1 MLANNKKDFKYWAIE
16 ALPWVFSLAYLA
28 VCIYYYKERVTYCDN
43 SYYLTKIFRK
53 ESFNIESGRAISVFF
68 QIIPILLIK
77 FSAPLRI
84 VMVGY
89 SVNFA
94 LIYIG
99 CFFIIKY
106 VFKSNY
112 LAWGALLCTHLFLHY
127 GFYFPTE
134 MIVSAAIIVLIVAFL
149 TINERRK
156 DKPLIPIFY
165 YGVGSLL
172 LLLIVIIHPLYFIIM
187 GAILFCLYLIDY
199 NKAYLHFIA
208 ICIVFLFVKMVF
220 FKSGYEDEKM
230 GGISLSY
237 LNFRSISHSI
247 LTNYWKQSFLER
259 YFIAKYALFAF
270 VLYLAWERK
279 WLLALAIPF
288 AYLSLY
294 LLVYTSMPNG
304 ASLGY
309 MDNYMVAI
317 SVFPLI
323 VFLFYLEQKT
333 TNIKNIFVVV
343 SFLVSINGLLR
354 VSNEP
359 IFKDRVIY
367 LESILAH
374 GRTNNINKFFIEDS
388 TFRHSDISMDWAIPY
403 ETLLISTLGGK
414 TQTIFDN
421 TGKYKLEEV
430 NNPKL
435 FLGAP
440 WESPINNGELNKK
453 YFQLDTGKYVRIN
466 GMDF

>member
-1 MLANNKKDFKYWAIE
+1 MKN
-16 ALPWVFSLAYLA
+16 
-28 VCIYYYKERVTYCDN
+28 
-43 SYYLTKIFRK
+43 
-53 ESFNIESGRAISVFF
+53 
-68 QIIPILLIK
+68 
-77 FSAPLRI
+77 
-84 VMVGY
+84 
-89 SVNFA
+89 
-94 LIYIG
+94 
-99 CFFIIKY
+99 
-106 VFKSNY
+106 
-112 LAWGALLCTHLFLHY
+112 
-127 GFYFPTE
+127 
-134 MIVSAAIIVLIVAFL
+134 
-149 TINERRK
+149 
-156 DKPLIPIFY
+156 
-165 YGVGSLL
+165 
-172 LLLIVIIHPLYFIIM
+172 
-187 GAILFCLYLIDY
+187 
-199 NKAYLHFIA
+199 
-208 ICIVFLFVKMVF
+208 
-220 FKSGYEDEKM
+220 

-247 LTNYWKQSFLER
+247 LTNYWNQSFLER
-259 YFIAKYALFAF
+259 YFIAEYALFAF

-421 TGKYKLEEV
+421 TGKYKLEDV

-440 WESPINNGELNKK
+440 WESPINNVELNKK
-453 YFQLDTGKYVRIN
+453 YFQLDTGKYVLIN